1 MRNFAF
7 ELNASF
13 NSFHNTQYLF
23 IFERMSYNLNTNG
36 HSGRAFGGFIDEAG
50 PNIIMI
56 ISESLLILLNMCDR
70 YITSWI
76 VKKVPHEVV

>member
-36 HSGRAFGGFIDEAG
+36 HSGRAFGGFIDEVG
-50 PNIIMI
+50 PSIIMMI
-56 ISESLLILLNMCDR
+56 CESLFILLNMCDW
-70 YITSWI
+70 YNASWI
-76 VKKVPHEVV
+76 VKNVPDPVV